1 MNCTKFFTLLLL
13 IITLSFT
20 IECRRNN
27 VSNYSNYLKSIK
39 NNSRNNNLPQPSVHV
54 SGNCLSN
61 VDCPIGY
68 VCTNQMCIKQVIKR
82 PSHREW
88 KLLQCADKEKDCSK
102 YEHYCRDSAYLDFLK
117 EHCKRTCGY
126 CQRS

>member
-1 MNCTKFFTLLLL
+1 MNCTKFFTFLLL
-13 IITLSFT
+13 IITLSFI
-20 IECRRNN
+20 IECRR
-27 VSNYSNYLKSIK
+27 SDISNYLRSIK
-39 NNSRNNNLPQPSVHV
+39 SNSRNNNLPQPTVHV

-61 VDCPIGY
+61 IDCPGGY
-68 VCTNQMCIKQVIKR
+68 VCTNQMCIKQIIKINKT
-82 PSHREW
+82 SHREW

-126 CQRS
+126 CPPS